1 MEKLLW
7 FIKKTTLN
15 TPSQAR
21 ERIYPAWLFK
31 KEYQGQDVAGALVD
45 YVIAQAKS
53 ENFSELSLGVDLDN
67 SIARHLYEKKDFTT
81 ILFRGKDKLGEY
93 VKLLKKL

>member
-1 MEKLLW
+1 M
-7 FIKKTTLN
+7 KKTTLN

-45 YVIAQAKS
+45 YVIAQA
-53 ENFSELSLGVDLDN
+53 
-67 SIARHLYEKKDFTT
+67 
-81 ILFRGKDKLGEY
+81 
-93 VKLLKKL
+93 

>member
-1 MEKLLW
+1 M
-7 FIKKTTLN
+7 KKTTLN

-45 YVIAQAKS
+45 QS

-67 SIARHLYEKKDFTT
+67 SIARHLYEKKGFTT
-81 ILFRGKDKLGEY
+81 ILFRGKDELGEY
-93 VKLLKKL
+93 VKLLKKLQ